1 MGVSVEDFR
10 RIAARDMRERVL
22 QQAVR
27 DLCRTYGH
35 LHYHTHRSE
44 RSEGGFP
51 DSVIVARD
59 RLLFAE
65 LKTETGRITLEQARW
80 IEALSRSAC
89 QACGAPAAAVRIYRP
104 SDLLSGRIAEEL
116 RP

>member
-1 MGVSVEDFR
+1 MGVSVEDFQ

-27 DLCRTYGH
+27 DLCRTYGN

-44 RSEGGFP
+44 RSEVGYP
-51 DSVIVARD
+51 DSTIVAGD
-59 RLLFAE
+59 RLIFAE
-65 LKTETGRITLEQARW
+65 LKTETGRITVDQARW
-80 IEALSRSAC
+80 IEALSRCAC
-89 QACGAPAAAVRIYRP
+89 QACGAPAAAVRIWRP
-104 SDLLSGRIAEEL
+104 SDLLAGRVAEEL